1 MSRGHILIV
10 DDEESIRS
18 SLEGILKDEG
28 YTISQA
34 SDGDEA
40 LALLNQRV
48 PDVVLLDV
56 WLPGLNGI
64 QALQA
69 VRKQQADLEV
79 IMMSGHAN
87 IETAVKATKLG
98 AIDFI

>member
-10 DDEESIRS
+10 DDEESIRH
-18 SLEGILKDEG
+18 SLQGILQDEG
-28 YTISQA
+28 FTTIQA

-40 LALLNQRV
+40 LTILNRES
-48 PDVVLLDV
+48 PDIVLLDV
-56 WLPGLNGI
+56 WLPGLDGI

-69 VRKQQADLEV
+69 VQNQRADLEV

-87 IETAVKATKLG
+87 IETAVKATKTRRL
-98 AIDFI
+98 